1 MELDLFCQLFYA
13 SHFIPMALL
22 HKGEIQKSYA
32 SIERPLPLYGKILE
46 QARGFSGACKV
57 VSTEELGL
65 YGLVDA
71 RAQTLLLGP
80 VFSQP
85 VTEKM
90 VSIFAR
96 QNGIGNR
103 DWSVLYWLLAGT
115 PTISFIT
122 CCGFWISP

>member
-13 SHFIPMALL
+13 SHYIPMVLL

-65 YGLVDA
+65 YGLVEA
-71 RAQTLLLGP
+71 GAQTLLLGP

-96 QNGIGNR
+96 QNGIGKR
-103 DWSVLYWLLAGT
+103 DWSVLYWLLAGV
-115 PTISFIT
+115 PR
-122 CCGFWISP
+122 

>member
-13 SHFIPMALL
+13 SHYIPMALL

-71 RAQTLLLGP
+71 RAQTLLPVSYTHLDVYKRQVLLGSTKNSYSVSTP
-80 VFSQP
+80 VVF
-85 VTEKM
+85 
-90 VSIFAR
+90 R
-96 QNGIGNR
+96 
-103 DWSVLYWLLAGT
+103 
-115 PTISFIT
+115 
-122 CCGFWISP
+122 